1 MTNYVEDEVASPDS
15 SGLLSNEAKSL
26 AAAARGRRK
35 YGLSVAVTIVSIG
48 AISYACCILYL
59 CRNHAHPDD
68 FQKEFYEQVPQNVY
82 LWPMVAFATT
92 MLLNTLSWIF
102 EQRPARKKLS
112 TLAVYISAVAFLY
125 EFLAWA
131 QMAPI
136 FITATGRPNSMLRY
150 VMWAHAT
157 PAMLYA
163 LSLISDFSNKRVG
176 IVIIVDIFMILT
188 AIPGELIP
196 HWSRWV
202 WNFASCA
209 VFPFI
214 FHELWCMYGDAI
226 HGAGENDRA
235 AQVSLRAL
243 QGFTVTFWTLFP
255 IIWTLVQLQWVSI
268 RTEEILWS
276 IADIS
281 GKIFFSSSLL
291 HSNFMTIDSRRLM
304 AMRAVEEANRTR
316 VIQELRQLV
325 EQKEAFIA
333 LMSHELRTPLNGIIG
348 LSNALLMDVS
358 PDAETGRT
366 LATIRNSGARLLNLI
381 NDILDAAAL
390 RKGRLVVG
398 RNRILLQ
405 HAVDDVIE
413 LTAPL
418 TKHGVTLTGRV
429 PADTPAVLGDAS
441 RLVQIL
447 YNLVGNACKF
457 TEKGEIWVG
466 ASVSEDGD
474 NVIVEVHD
482 TGIGIPREKLED
494 IFSPFEQ
501 VDMSARR
508 QYGGTGLGLNLA
520 KQLVEAHGGTI
531 VVASHPGKGSTF
543 TFTLKVWK
551 EGQDP
556 VSQRP
561 QPAQRRF
568 AWQRPS
574 MERRREIET
583 NARASHPSITT
594 EMPAEPIHSHR
605 IQEENEEGERA
616 VVRSPGHSR
625 EVVPMP
631 FRNETNNSEK
641 KKWRIEE
648 EESVHRP
655 SEETSE
661 SYSMF
666 MPRNPSAIDLI
677 ARLSHDADRGNMLH
691 RLSLDAAAR
700 QSYEVERNLSFKA
713 PQQMDPSEA
722 AASFFTA
729 SVPIRTTSSPLPGGS
744 KSGEIQLTGPPSP
757 PPSSRGPLS
766 PTTRGEVLASWQ
778 DAAEAV
784 AEAER
789 AGAVTVLSVDD
800 DPINQMVIQAMLRRA
815 GFKVVTASDG
825 HKALDLLASGIEA
838 GSPPDMMLL
847 DVMMPGLSGYDVV
860 RLVREKYPG
869 FMLPVILVSANG
881 HEDQVVEGLQ
891 AGANDYITKP
901 FGQRELVAR
910 ILTQLRTK
918 SFAEAAAARA
928 AAAAASPATA
938 TSEELS
944 ELAALMNGDDGVS
957 LEQQNTELRG
967 LVARL
972 YASLEQ
978 VKDRNNKG
986 G

>member
-1 MTNYVEDEVASPDS
+1 
-15 SGLLSNEAKSL
+15 
-26 AAAARGRRK
+26 
-35 YGLSVAVTIVSIG
+35 
-48 AISYACCILYL
+48 
-59 CRNHAHPDD
+59 
-68 FQKEFYEQVPQNVY
+68 
-82 LWPMVAFATT
+82 MVAFATT

-102 EQRPARKKLS
+102 EQRPARKQLS
-112 TLAVYISAVAFLY
+112 TLAVYISGVAFLY

-163 LSLISDFSNKRVG
+163 LSLISDFSSKRVG
-176 IVIIVDIFMILT
+176 IAIAVDVFMIAT

-196 HWSRWV
+196 HWSRWI
-202 WNFASCA
+202 WNLASCA

-255 IIWTLVQLQWVSI
+255 VIWTLVQLQWVSL

-348 LSNALLMDVS
+348 LSNALLMDI
-358 PDAETGRT
+358 PPETETGRT

-413 LTAPL
+413 LTGPL
-418 TKHGVTLTGRV
+418 TKHGVVLKGRV

-474 NVIVEVHD
+474 YVVVEVHD
-482 TGIGIPREKLED
+482 TGIGIPRDKLED

-543 TFTLKVWK
+543 TFTLRVWK
-551 EGQDP
+551 EGKDP
-556 VSQRP
+556 VSQKP

-574 MERRREIET
+574 MERRREIEA
-583 NARASHPSITT
+583 NARASTGGIVTPEAS
-594 EMPAEPIHSHR
+594 
-605 IQEENEEGERA
+605 IQESEEGTSS
-616 VVRSPGHSR
+616 RSGGHSL
-625 EVVPMP
+625 EEEAPKP
-631 FRNETNNSEK
+631 IANGNTHEK
-641 KKWRIEE
+641 KKESPRPWIEKDKE
-648 EESVHRP
+648 KEESGLQRP
-655 SEETSE
+655 SEDPSDNG
-661 SYSMF
+661 SYGMI
-666 MPRNPSAIDLI
+666 RNPSAMDLI
-677 ARLSHDADRGNMLH
+677 ERLSHDADRGNMLH

-700 QSYEVERNLSFKA
+700 QSYEVERDLSRKA
-713 PQQMDPSEA
+713 PQQMDPGEA

-729 SVPIRTTSSPLPGGS
+729 SAPLHTSDSSGPGTRS
-744 KSGEIQLTGPPSP
+744 SGETQLSGPPSP
-757 PPSSRGPLS
+757 SPSSRGPLS
-766 PTTRGEVLASWQ
+766 PLSSRGAVLATWQ
-778 DAAEAV
+778 DAAAAV

-815 GFKVVTASDG
+815 GFKVITASDG
-825 HKALDLLASGIEA
+825 HKALDLLATGIET

-869 FMLPVILVSANG
+869 LMLPVILVSANG

-928 AAAAASPATA
+928 AEAAAANPGTA
-938 TSEELS
+938 MTEELL
-944 ELAALMNGDDGVS
+944 ELSALMNGDDNAS
-957 LEQQNTELRG
+957 LEQQNAELRG

-972 YASLEQ
+972 HASLQQ
-978 VKDRNNKG
+978 VKDRNNNCKPEG